1 MDFELVYAE
10 YANMLFRIC
19 MLYLQNEQD
28 AKDIMQDTFLSFL
41 EKQNRI
47 KEPAHV
53 KAWLIRVSLNK
64 CHDLYRRRKTH
75 PEISFEEIEKYVN
88 APEEVDIVSEIMK
101 LPEKLKI
108 TIYLYYVEGYQ
119 IKEIAKLLQIT
130 EFSVKKRLQ
139 RGREQLKLSLE
150 Q

>member
-47 KEPAHV
+47 KESAHV